1 MEMFSVWRTDTR
13 PEVMESD
20 PKPKPVIFSNARI
33 AAMISK
39 PSDGDN
45 SIAERGGEIATKQL
59 EAPSSTK
66 KIWPRQADCSSFRVY
81 YDKYAEIVVGSEGFI
96 AYPDATSTIMG
107 GIGPCGVNDKYAKEA
122 AKYAV
127 EEHNKQTRE
136 NVTLKNIV
144 KANSQFAN
152 GLVFYMTLETL
163 VGDQTSFK
171 EAVVHQYV
179 DGSQELHIFRD
190 AIYYYKIKELESNLG
205 GNADSSTKRSAGRY
219 QRVLYGTQLL
229 DTLLTYLWRIHGVNY
244 YGMIE
249 TDYPEGFRHVRL
261 DDKDH
266 GETSE
271 SGDEWLHKLHSFWY
285 KRLTDPWVHIRRR
298 GPRRKFK
305 RMRSNLLTHPWKPMI
320 MKQKLDAADI
330 EAFYR
335 CKCVKKIYDENKGW
349 MFGCVADGCTE
360 LFHCYLRRKL
370 SK

>member
-20 PKPKPVIFSNARI
+20 PKPKP
-33 AAMISK
+33 AMISK

-205 GNADSSTKRSAGRY
+205 GNADSSTKRSAGRIIY
-219 QRVLYGTQLL
+219 C
-229 DTLLTYLWRIHGVNY
+229 
-244 YGMIE
+244 
-249 TDYPEGFRHVRL
+249 
-261 DDKDH
+261 
-266 GETSE
+266 
-271 SGDEWLHKLHSFWY
+271 SG
-285 KRLTDPWVHIRRR
+285 
-298 GPRRKFK
+298 
-305 RMRSNLLTHPWKPMI
+305 
-320 MKQKLDAADI
+320 A
-330 EAFYR
+330 
-335 CKCVKKIYDENKGW
+335 
-349 MFGCVADGCTE
+349 
-360 LFHCYLRRKL
+360 
-370 SK
+370 